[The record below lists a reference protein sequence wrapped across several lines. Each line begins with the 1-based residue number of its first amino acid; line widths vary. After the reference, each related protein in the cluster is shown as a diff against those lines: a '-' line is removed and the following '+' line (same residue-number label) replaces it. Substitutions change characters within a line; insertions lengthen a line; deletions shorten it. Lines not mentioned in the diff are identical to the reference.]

1 MASRDSQGLQIALI
15 LFVMLAAVLAVT
27 TFIFARSAS
36 ERQAA
41 LDSVQAR
48 YNNESAA
55 HSKVQTEFNTLKEM
69 IGQTAD
75 ATIDQIQ
82 PVFDED
88 MAMFEGAV
96 DDAQRNYKG
105 LVDHLLTV
113 NGERNRQL
121 ADASDRVQQ
130 LTAAKGQVEK
140 DAQSRIAAVTAEQ
153 KKLADEFAQEQAK
166 FVEDGQ
172 RREAAKTN
180 LRKQLVDAQA
190 NISQVVGQKD
200 ADIQRLTA
208 DLAKRSDINTEL
220 QERLNQFSRPSL
232 DIPDGI
238 VVGVNQRSRIV
249 WINIGRAESLRKQT
263 VFSVFDEGQHEV
275 ASAEKKGSIEVVYVR
290 GEHLAEAHIVDNE
303 LANPIKSG
311 DLIHSPVW
319 DPGRRVRFAL
329 VGSIDI
335 DGDGKSDRE
344 LVRNLIHRN
353 GGIIDAEVDEDGK
366 RSGRLSVSTRY
377 LIGDNAYLDVGE
389 RVTNQPSK
397 AEFKAYADFV
407 DEATKLNIERMPV
420 EELIDFVGWRLRM
433 RTTKMDYGS
442 RRRSRSDA
450 SSEEP
455 QPTSD
460 DDDESTDETGGG
472 TVDNAAEATADED
485 AGDNAEDPFSDDP
498 FGEDQ

>member
-1 MASRDSQGLQIALI
+1 M
-15 LFVMLAAVLAVT
+15 
-27 TFIFARSAS
+27 
-36 ERQAA
+36 
-41 LDSVQAR
+41 
-48 YNNESAA
+48 
-55 HSKVQTEFNTLKEM
+55 
-69 IGQTAD
+69 
-75 ATIDQIQ
+75 
-82 PVFDED
+82 
-88 MAMFEGAV
+88 
-96 DDAQRNYKG
+96 
-105 LVDHLLTV
+105 
-113 NGERNRQL
+113 
-121 ADASDRVQQ
+121 
-130 LTAAKGQVEK
+130 
-140 DAQSRIAAVTAEQ
+140 
-153 KKLADEFAQEQAK
+153 
-166 FVEDGQ
+166 
-172 RREAAKTN
+172 
-180 LRKQLVDAQA
+180 
-190 NISQVVGQKD
+190 
-200 ADIQRLTA
+200 
-208 DLAKRSDINTEL
+208 
-220 QERLNQFSRPSL
+220 
-232 DIPDGI
+232 
-238 VVGVNQRSRIV
+238 
-249 WINIGRAESLRKQT
+249 
-263 VFSVFDEGQHEV
+263 
-275 ASAEKKGSIEVVYVR
+275 
-290 GEHLAEAHIVDNE
+290 
-303 LANPIKSG
+303 
-311 DLIHSPVW
+311 
-319 DPGRRVRFAL
+319 RFAL